1 MLSKL
6 KSCSARKKL
15 DEGIQVKISSL
26 KVRKQGIVRK
36 KAGACEDIMT

>member
-6 KSCSARKKL
+6 KFCSARKEL
-15 DEGIQVKISSL
+15 DEGIKLRISSF